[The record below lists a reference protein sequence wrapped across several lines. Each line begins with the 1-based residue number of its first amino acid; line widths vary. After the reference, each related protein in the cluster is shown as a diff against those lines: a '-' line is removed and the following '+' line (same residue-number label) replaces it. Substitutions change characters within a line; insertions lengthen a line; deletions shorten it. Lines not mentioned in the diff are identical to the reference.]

1 MTFAC
6 SRRYRRSTS
15 TYVADENGQRV
26 VIMTSSSP
34 GFPSGLSSTNVG
46 PNNFGPIRGIGS
58 NQPFGSTSNL
68 GSASG
73 GSTLDNLGGTLGSGG
88 KTLGGSIGVGNT
100 GFKKYGNRD
109 GGISKYPSARLI
121 IEVLRLLGVPNLPL
135 PPLPS
140 FPISGG
146 GTGGGYSG
154 GEEPPESGFNEA
166 LACSLLGR
174 CVNDMEE

>member
-1 MTFAC
+1 
-6 SRRYRRSTS
+6 
-15 TYVADENGQRV
+15 
-26 VIMTSSSP
+26 MTSSSP

-58 NQPFGSTSNL
+58 NQPLGSTSNL
-68 GSASG
+68 GNASG
-73 GSTLDNLGGTLGSGG
+73 GSTQGTLGSGG
-88 KTLGGSIGVGNT
+88 NTLGGSIGVGNT
-100 GFKKYGNRD
+100 GFKNYGNRD
-109 GGISKYPSARLI
+109 RGISKYPSARLI

-135 PPLPS
+135 PPLPPLPS

-146 GTGGGYSG
+146 GAGGLGGGFLM
-154 GEEPPESGFNEA
+154 GEGAPEAGFNEA